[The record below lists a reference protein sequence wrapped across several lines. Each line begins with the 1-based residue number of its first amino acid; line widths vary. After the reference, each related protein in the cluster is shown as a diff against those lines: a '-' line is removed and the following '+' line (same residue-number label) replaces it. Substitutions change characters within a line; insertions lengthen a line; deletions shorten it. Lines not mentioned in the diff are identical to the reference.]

1 MHVRTLPQIRSC
13 LYPGEN
19 KNPFS
24 HQGPRPRLAIVQVGD
39 RSDSNVYINMKR
51 KAGDEIGVAVD
62 HVRIPRTVTEGE
74 LMQRID
80 ALNADLGVDG
90 IIVQMPLDCDAK

>member
-1 MHVRTLPQIRSC
+1 M
-13 LYPGEN
+13 
-19 KNPFS
+19 
-24 HQGPRPRLAIVQVGD
+24 
-39 RSDSNVYINMKR
+39 YINMKR

-90 IIVQMPLDCDAK
+90 IIVQMPLDSDAK